1 MVAKFAA
8 EVPAAPVDGTAGVQG
23 ITPAEIA
30 AGDGVRPPATPS
42 PAVFDPTP
50 SDYRRDRWGRPLIVP
65 KGGGKPIP
73 YTRASSAAKTIED
86 TFNLEL
92 WARRN
97 VAYGMARDASLVAR
111 VLAVGGDPGSWT
123 QDQKK
128 VVNKIHEDA
137 QKVAQAHKGADIGT
151 AVHTLTE
158 RRDRGEDV
166 DGGPYQADLE
176 AYVGALNNARL
187 LVIENYVEC
196 RMVCDELEMAGT
208 ADRILVHGGD
218 RYYIADLKTGPTVD
232 FGGLGWAAQLAAYAN
247 GVLYDV
253 ATDERMPTP
262 ELDREVGYI
271 IHLPAGQGRCDIYEI
286 DLAAGY
292 RAAQLA
298 NEIRATRKASKGWIT
313 KRVPSAPPFIIDTE
327 KYPAGLVI
335 TTPSRGDLVARLGQ
349 HPDEGAMVDPER
361 FADLEKVYRALDQP
375 TRDWFQDIVKESA
388 QAGVDVRAHNLKSR
402 RRHDVYDGLLTLAVN
417 RHTDPDIVRALVAR
431 ALDSDAP
438 LFPTIT
444 VGHAVGALDFDAARR
459 FADDCLTFANG
470 DLAGVVDADDGL
482 LRLVTV

>member
-50 SDYRRDRWGRPLIVP
+50 TDYQRDRWGRPLIVP
-65 KGGGKPIP
+65 KGGGKPVP

-151 AVHTLTE
+151 ALHAIKQQSDL
-158 RRDRGEDV
+158 GILV
-166 DGGPYQADLE
+166 DAGIYQGDID
-176 AYVGALNNARL
+176 AYLVALHLSGL
-187 LVIENYVEC
+187 LVIPDYVEC
-196 RMVCDELEMAGT
+196 RMVCDDLEMAGSCDNIVLRQS
-208 ADRILVHGGD
+208 DRMHA
-218 RYYIADLKTGPTVD
+218 IADLKTGPTVD

-262 ELDREVGYI
+262 DLDREVGYI

-286 DLAAGY
+286 DLTAGY
-292 RAAQLA
+292 RAARLA
-298 NEIRATRKASKGWIT
+298 NEIRAVRKASKGWIT
-313 KRVPSAPPFIIDTE
+313 KKETAP
-327 KYPAGLVI
+327 AA
-335 TTPSRGDLVARLGQ
+335 PSRGDLVAQLGQ

-361 FADLEKVYRALDQP
+361 FAELEKVYRALDQP

-388 QAGVDVRAHNLKSR
+388 QAGVDVRAHNLKSQR
-402 RRHDVYDGLLTLAVN
+402 RLAVYRGLLELAQHG
-417 RHTDPDIVRALVAR
+417 HTHPDIVRALVAL
-431 ALDSDAP
+431 ALRSDAP
-438 LFPTIT
+438 LFPTVT
-444 VGHAVGALDFDAARR
+444 VGHAVGALDLDAAAYFYAACIN
-459 FADDCLTFANG
+459 FAAG
-470 DLAGVVDADDGL
+470 ELAGVVDADDGL

>member
-1 MVAKFAA
+1 VTAKFAA
-8 EVPAAPVDGTAGVQG
+8 EVPAAPVDGTAGAQG
-23 ITPAEIA
+23 IAPAEIA

-158 RRDRGEDV
+158 RLNRGEDV
-166 DGGPYQADLE
+166 DGGPYQADLDAYCE
-176 AYVGALNNARL
+176 ALDAADLYTFKQW
-187 LVIENYVEC
+187 VEC
-196 RMVCDELEMAGT
+196 RMVCDSLEMAGT
-208 ADRILVHGGD
+208 ADRIVMARNGLTSKA
-218 RYYIADLKTGPTVD
+218 RIADLKTGPTVD

-313 KRVPSAPPFIIDTE
+313 KKE
-327 KYPAGLVI
+327 
-335 TTPSRGDLVARLGQ
+335 TTPAAPTRGEVVAQLGQ
-349 HPDEGAMVDPER
+349 HPDEGVMVEPEH
-361 FADLEKVYRALDQP
+361 FAELEKVYRALDQP

-388 QAGVDVRAHNLKSR
+388 QAGVDVRANHVKSR
-402 RRHDVYDGLLTLAVN
+402 RRHDVYDGLLTLAKN
-417 RHTDPDIVRALVAR
+417 GHTHPDIVRALVAR